1 MSKRLKLT
9 KADIELSNQ
18 QMPPVLTIRSEDLN
32 GVQQVAR
39 ANPLQITA
47 ADLSS
52 AGAQSVS
59 APNLT
64 ELETL
69 MYGLINK
76 ARQEHLPSW
85 FGNPNLLWHDGL
97 TAVAQ
102 AHASDMLK
110 QPMGDYAPSNSL
122 QVAQRIEKQG
132 IRFIACGE
140 NIGVVHGPASHS
152 TAGIHA
158 VHDEF
163 MNQPRRL
170 TNHRG
175 NLLNPIWTH
184 VGVGIAYAP
193 GNQTATGKL
202 IVTQHFIATF
212 R

>member
-1 MSKRLKLT
+1 M
-9 KADIELSNQ
+9 
-18 QMPPVLTIRSEDLN
+18 
-32 GVQQVAR
+32 
-39 ANPLQITA
+39 QITT

-52 AGAQSVS
+52 VAANLTSV
-59 APNLT
+59 PNLT

-69 MYGLINK
+69 MFGLVNQ
-76 ARQEHLPSW
+76 ARQKHLPGW

-97 TAVAQ
+97 TAVARL
-102 AHASDMLK
+102 HATDLLT
-110 QPMGDYAPSNSL
+110 QPVGSYTPSNSL

-140 NIGVVHGPASHS
+140 NVGVVHGAASQN
-152 TAGIHA
+152 AQGVHA

-163 MNQPRRL
+163 INQPRRL

-184 VGVGIAYAP
+184 VGVGIAYDP
-193 GNQTATGKL
+193 GNQPSDGRL
-202 IVTQHFIATF
+202 VVTQHFIATF